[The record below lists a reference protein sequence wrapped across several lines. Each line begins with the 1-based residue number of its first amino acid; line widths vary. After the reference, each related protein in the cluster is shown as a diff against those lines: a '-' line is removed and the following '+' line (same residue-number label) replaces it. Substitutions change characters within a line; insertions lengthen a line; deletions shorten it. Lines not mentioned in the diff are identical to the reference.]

1 MTAQATLRQRLQR
14 MVRQNLGLKLFS
26 LVVSLGL
33 YTVVHGSAAGQRSL
47 YVPVVALL
55 PADASRQ
62 VLVGDIPDKV
72 KLTLSGSRSVLNSIE
87 PVETVQIDLTDAPK
101 YYYFEPDQFGL
112 PGGIEV
118 QVAPATLALEWEARL
133 DRKLPVRVQLAGTPD
148 PGLELA
154 STPVV
159 TPLRVMVQGPESSV
173 EALNEIATEPVSLGG
188 LPVGVH
194 RRRLPLL
201 PLPKH
206 VSVVD
211 GGDVT
216 VELTLE
222 PKREQRRLRRLPV
235 AVLGTPS
242 DVVARPS
249 HVDVLVAAPAGVLE
263 DLDPEHIVPVV
274 DVTGLSLGNGAVS
287 APVKLRGLA
296 DAVRIVRMEPSEVLV
311 RAR

>member
-14 MVRQNLGLKLFS
+14 IVRQNLGLKVFS

-55 PADASRQ
+55 PSEASHK

-72 KLTLSGSRSVLNSIE
+72 KLTLSGSRSVLNSIDA
-87 PVETVQIDLTDAPK
+87 VEAVQIDLTGAQK

-118 QVAPATLALEWEARL
+118 QVTPTTLALDWEERL
-133 DRKLPVRVQLAGTPD
+133 DRKLGVRVQIAGVPD
-148 PGLELA
+148 AGLEVA
-154 STPVV
+154 GAPTVNPA
-159 TPLRVMVQGPESSV
+159 RVLVQGPQSSV
-173 EALNEIATEPVSLGG
+173 EALTELTTEPLSLSG
-188 LPVGVH
+188 LPAGVH
-194 RRRLPLL
+194 RRRVPLL

-206 VSVVD
+206 VTAVD
-211 GGDVT
+211 AGDIT
-216 VELTLE
+216 VEITLE
-222 PKREQRRLRRLPV
+222 PRREQRRLKRLPV
-235 AVLGTPS
+235 AVMGTPS

-249 HVDVLVAAPAGVLE
+249 NVDVVIAAPASMLN
-263 DLDPEHIVPVV
+263 DLDPEHLVPVV
-274 DVTGLSLGNGAVS
+274 DVTGLVLTKGAVS
-287 APVKLRGLA
+287 APVKVRGLS
-296 DAVRIVRMEPSEVLV
+296 DGIRVVRIEPSEVLV